1 MGMQAIYDKK
11 LTLINYIIYVKDF
24 VSNVAGLMA
33 KKRIKT
39 DIKQVV

>member
-24 VSNVAGLMA
+24 VSNAAGLMT